1 MKKWLRSIAF
11 CFLVSPLLL
20 GQETIEKPPPFQI
33 IEAVK
38 CRASNHKQFQHYS
51 AVFTESCYAEI
62 FNVPYSIW
70 PISGVVIPA
79 KDDTGVVYRSQA
91 LIEAKFFDNFHY
103 HQDVLIKREAGHLPV
118 PNWHQLPGYG
128 YSLLQKRIYLN
139 ETFDRGFISPLSEEG
154 IKIYYYQLLDSLV
167 SDGQKKYK
175 LSFQPKNDEYPGL
188 QGNFWL
194 LDSLYLPLET
204 QFQISA
210 NNQLEL
216 LDSINLVQKYQWKD
230 GRYTMLKQ
238 DIELHIN
245 LFGYQAAY
253 FIEHNFSQFEYNSQI
268 QISDFNH
275 LAYHQSEDDFKLDT
289 TFWESLDPA
298 KTYQKYYDSLGI
310 NTPLQEQFRMYGTH
324 RLNPTG
330 FKWYKNL
337 YRGYTIRKNNW
348 FLDLP
353 AFYRSLGY
361 NAVEG
366 PYGRYVFRLG
376 KIENQEEWSFETQL
390 RYGFADQKLK
400 PSFTL
405 VHNTN
410 FKKAHSFKL
419 KGGTDY
425 RQFNE
430 DEPILPVL
438 NTTYNLLLARN
449 YLNLFGKDYL
459 AFEFNSQPRVG
470 LSLGTSLEYA
480 NRFALYNNT
489 DFSLVNP
496 RANFQSNNDNFS
508 TNISQLGFKTHQAL
522 TFEFNI
528 SYQFK
533 QLYEVRYRQRFQ
545 DLYGGRQNL
554 QQRAPKLYLDFRAGI
569 PTAFSSTNY
578 LFQRIGLQ
586 NSFRW
591 GNIGLSQFDISA
603 GSFLFAENVPF
614 IDYQHFDGVQV
625 FFLQPSAERSAMIKQ
640 FSSLPY
646 YNYSTNASF
655 VELHFEHS
663 FDGALLSRVD
673 FIRPYKVHS
682 LLGFNSL
689 HLKDRRAFIELF
701 FGLDNIFKI
710 LRLEFI
716 AGIDNFQAIRPAMRI
731 GFDFNYDYYKRNR

>member
-1 MKKWLRSIAF
+1 MRKRLRSIALS
-11 CFLVSPLLL
+11 FLLPLVLL
-20 GQETIEKPPPFQI
+20 GQEAPKKPPRQI
-33 IEAVK
+33 INAMELREANFK
-38 CRASNHKQFQHYS
+38 KFQHYS
-51 AVFTESCYAEI
+51 ALFSESCYAQI

-70 PISGVVIPA
+70 PISGVVIPD

-91 LIEAKFFDNFHY
+91 LIEAKYFDDFHY
-103 HQDVLIKREAGHLPV
+103 QQDVLLKREAGHLPV

-139 ETFDRGFISPLSEEG
+139 ETFDRGFISPLSQEG
-154 IKIYYYQLLDSLV
+154 INIYHYQLVDSAYAD
-167 SDGQKKYK
+167 SHKKYHV
-175 LSFQPKNDEYPGL
+175 SFQPKNDKYPGL
-188 QGNFWL
+188 KGSIWL
-194 LDSLYLPLET
+194 MDSIFLPLET

-216 LDSINLVQKYQWKD
+216 LDSINLVQKYRLENGEYKL
-230 GRYTMLKQ
+230 LKQ
-238 DIELHIN
+238 DIALHIN

-253 FIEHNFSQFEYNSQI
+253 FIEHDFAKFEYSNEI
-268 QISDFNH
+268 KASDFNH
-275 LAYHQSEDDFKLDT
+275 LAYHQSDTEFNLDT
-289 TFWESLDPA
+289 SYWESQGPEKL
-298 KTYQKYYDSLGI
+298 YQKYYDSLGI
-310 NTPLQEQFRMYGTH
+310 NPPLAQQFRMYGSH
-324 RLNPTG
+324 RLNPQG
-330 FKWYKNL
+330 FRLYKNL
-337 YRGYTIRKNNW
+337 YRGYTIRRNAW
-348 FLDLP
+348 YLDLP

-366 PYGRYVFRLG
+366 PYGRYVFRVG
-376 KIENQEEWSFETQL
+376 KIQNQEEWSLESQL

-410 FKKAHSFKL
+410 FNKAHSFKL
-419 KGGTDY
+419 KGGKDY

-438 NTTYNLLLARN
+438 NTAYNLLLARN

-459 AFEFNSQPRVG
+459 AFEFNSQPKVG
-470 LSLGTSLEYA
+470 LSISTSLEYA
-480 NRFALYNNT
+480 YRYPLYNNT
-489 DFSLVNP
+489 DFSLVNSN
-496 RANFQSNNDNFS
+496 ANFDSNNKDFS
-508 TNISQLGFKTHQAL
+508 NNISAQGFDAHQAL
-522 TFEFNI
+522 SFNFNM

-554 QQRAPKLYLDFRAGI
+554 QQRAPKLYYDLRAGI

-578 LFQRIGLQ
+578 IFQRIGLQ

-591 GNIGLSQFDISA
+591 GNIGLSQFDFSA
-603 GSFLFAENVPF
+603 GGFTLAENVPF
-614 IDYQHFDGVQV
+614 VDYQHFDGVQV

-655 VELHFEHS
+655 IELHFEHS
-663 FDGALLSRVD
+663 FDGALLSKVD

-682 LLGFNSL
+682 LVGFNSL

-716 AGIDNFQAIRPAMRI
+716 AGIDNFQGIRPAMRI